1 MTIRGSTLQRLAVV
15 ALAAAACT
23 TPNQPTGPTSL
34 NGLPLQIGTLHF
46 RLHYS
51 SATANRIAS
60 YASALEGS
68 WARITGHLGQPDPGL
83 IEGQFH
89 PDAASFTAATGY
101 HSTGSV
107 DGPHRFHI
115 VAVPYAPAVAV
126 HEFTH
131 NVTLHL
137 NPAAGNNP
145 VWLWEA
151 VAVYEAD
158 QFVLPSSVSYLA
170 ARQFPTLAQLNDR
183 SGPYSIYDVG
193 YTLMQFIVER
203 WDWPGVRSLI
213 TMDGDVTRAFGLSTA
228 DFERDWRD
236 FMVRRYFG

>member
-1 MTIRGSTLQRLAVV
+1 MTKRAAIPLRLTVL
-15 ALAAAACT
+15 ALAAAACA
-23 TPNQPTGPTSL
+23 TPNQPAGPTEVD
-34 NGLPLQIGTLHF
+34 GLPLMIGTEHF
-46 RLHYS
+46 RLHYGD
-51 SATANRIAS
+51 ATRSLIAS
-60 YASALEGS
+60 YGSALEGS
-68 WARITGHLGQPDPGL
+68 WARITGHLGQGNLGP
-83 IEGQFH
+83 IEGRFH
-89 PDAASFTAATGY
+89 ANAAAFTAATG
-101 HSTGSV
+101 HNATGSV
-107 DGPHRFHI
+107 DGPDLFHI
-115 VAVPYAPAVAV
+115 VAVPYSPATAI
-126 HEFTH
+126 HEFAH

-151 VAVYEAD
+151 VAVHEAG

-213 TMDGDVTRAFGLSTA
+213 TANGDVTRAFGLSTA
-228 DFERDWRD
+228 DFERDWRA
-236 FMVRRYFG
+236 FLVARYFG